1 MSSTTMRASGRFAP
15 GSRLA
20 RALNIGLWVLQVV
33 LAGLFLLH
41 GWLFL
46 APPADM
52 VAAMNASIPPALR
65 LFIGAAELLA
75 AAGLILPGATRVFPG
90 LTVLAAAGLMVVM
103 TSATTLHLFRG
114 ERSVALTTVT
124 LLVLVT
130 LVAWLRWRVVPI
142 AARGATT
149 RE

>member
-1 MSSTTMRASGRFAP
+1 MSSTTMRASGWFAP
-15 GSRLA
+15 GSRPA
-20 RALNIGLWVLQVV
+20 RALNIGLWVLQVL

-90 LTVLAAAGLMVVM
+90 LTALAAAGLMVVM
-103 TSATTLHLFRG
+103 TSATALHLFRG
-114 ERSVALTTVT
+114 EMPVALTTAT

-142 AARGATT
+142 VARRATDWG
-149 RE
+149 